1 MTKYSIQI
9 PEPCS
14 EDWNQMT
21 PLEKGRFCAV
31 CEKQIFDFSTYTKE
45 ELIKEVQRKGKLCGR
60 VPTQF
65 IHTIEVEKTKP
76 LGLKLNG
83 IVAAA
88 INLLVL
94 TTATAVQGQEK
105 VKVEQQVKESENIP
119 EIEQQQTKQTKQT
132 FRVIRGKVM
141 DEEGFALPSVSVLI
155 KGTQLGVG
163 TDLDGGFELKVPKE
177 YDVVDLVFTTFG
189 MEDYPITITNFETPL
204 LVTMKAGDDT
214 IITTGLIIVK
224 KKKKWLLF

>member
-119 EIEQQQTKQTKQT
+119 EIEEQQTKQT

-141 DEEGFALPSVSVLI
+141 DEEEQSIAGVAISVKKYDLVTGTNL
-155 KGTQLGVG
+155 KGE
-163 TDLDGGFELKVPKE
+163 FELKVPEGYSTKIEIEFQFIGMKTKTLKLKNWEKRVEVVMKE
-177 YDVVDLVFTTFG
+177 
-189 MEDYPITITNFETPL
+189 EDAMIGE
-204 LVTMKAGDDT
+204 V
-214 IITTGLIIVK
+214 IIEENK
-224 KKKKWLLF
+224 KRWLFF

>member
-1 MTKYSIQI
+1 MAKYNIQL

-21 PLEKGRFCAV
+21 PMEQGRFCAV

-83 IVAAA
+83 LVAAA

-119 EIEQQQTKQTKQT
+119 ETEQQHTKQT
-132 FRVIRGKVM
+132 FGVIRGKVM
-141 DEEGFALPSVSVLI
+141 DEEEQPLA
-155 KGTQLGVG
+155 GVDIRG
-163 TDLDGGFELKVPKE
+163 RDYDLRTLTNLNGEFELKIPEGYPTKIKVEFQFIGMKTKILKVKNRTE
-177 YDVVDLVFTTFG
+177 RVEVFM
-189 MEDYPITITNFETPL
+189 MEEDAMLGE
-204 LVTMKAGDDT
+204 V
-214 IITTGLIIVK
+214 IIEEK
-224 KKKKWLLF
+224 KKRWLFF